1 MTVCCSVFVC
11 TYGFLGHDWG
21 ASSGGVS
28 TRSTNDPGTRARALG
43 SSGLTMIIRSYV
55 VTLCALLFVSCGPT
69 VAQSVAVF
77 DFELIDTSLE
87 GATRGARPDEQQ
99 RLARLSDQLRQLVR
113 DSDRFS
119 LVDITPI
126 ASTMSV
132 SGGGQDRLKRSLMNS
147 GSHPE
152 AVLGPGAIARCSTTT
167 RRSTSP
173 FR

>member
-1 MTVCCSVFVC
+1 
-11 TYGFLGHDWG
+11 
-21 ASSGGVS
+21 
-28 TRSTNDPGTRARALG
+28 
-43 SSGLTMIIRSYV
+43 MIIRSYV
-55 VTLCALLFVSCGPT
+55 VTLCTLLFVSCGTT

-87 GATRGARPDEQQ
+87 GAIPGARPDEQQ

-126 ASTMSV
+126 ASAISV

-152 AVLGPGAIARCSTTT
+152 AVLGPGAVASCSTTT